1 MSSSSIPLVSA
12 LAPGRARQRQVKEF
26 VRLLLSR
33 GCQLVLQLTSRPY
46 VTRRGLTIVF
56 APHPDDETFGCGA
69 IIARKRNEGLPVH
82 VVFLTDGAASH
93 PGHPLVPPA
102 AIAAIRLQ
110 EARGVLA
117 TLGVDSEA
125 IHFFN
130 ESDGTLDRLP
140 AATRAAL
147 VARIAALL
155 GRLQP
160 EEIFLPCN
168 ADGSSEHQAAFHFVA
183 EAVARTGTAAVIW
196 EYPVWLWWNPLTL
209 LARLVHPS
217 GRCRA
222 PTEDFL
228 PIKRRALARYRSQL
242 EPLPP
247 QTQPALP
254 RDLLRLIDTE
264 AEYFFPFTSPVVS
277 VRPGPVI

>member
-1 MSSSSIPLVSA
+1 MAVFSSLDRR
-12 LAPGRARQRQVKEF
+12 RAKEF
-26 VRLLLSR
+26 VRLVASR
-33 GCQLVLQLTSRPY
+33 CGQLVLQLTSRPY
-46 VTRRGLTIVF
+46 VMRRGLTIVF
-56 APHPDDETFGCGA
+56 APHPDDETLGCGA

-102 AIAAIRLQ
+102 AVAAIRLQ

-117 TLGVDSEA
+117 ILGVDSQA

-140 AATRAAL
+140 SATRESL
-147 VARIAALL
+147 VTRIAALL
-155 GRLQP
+155 SRLQP
-160 EEIFLPCN
+160 AEIFLPCN
-168 ADGSSEHQAAFHFVA
+168 ADGSSEHEAAFSFVA
-183 EAVARTGTAAVIW
+183 EAVARTGTAAAMW

-209 LARLVHPS
+209 LARLVHTT

-222 PTEDFL
+222 ATEDFL
-228 PIKRRALARYRSQL
+228 PIKRRALAHYRSQL

-247 QTQPALP
+247 QSQPALP
-254 RDLLRLIDTE
+254 RDLLRLIDTD
-264 AEYFFPFTSPVVS
+264 AEYFFRFIPPVANIRPFTD
-277 VRPGPVI
+277 R